1 MKLNE
6 GEQVVKA
13 EAGTYWKGKLNQMPG
28 VLNVTN
34 HRVVFD
40 HRNLVASQLGIIGVL
55 LLGKILP
62 RGVDVNLKLGEVAS
76 FERGQHN
83 RNRTYLGVTDMAGKR
98 YRFLVTA
105 DLWAPVLQQAGI
117 REVPPTAEA

>member
-13 EAGTYWKGKLNQMPG
+13 EAGTYWKGRLNQMPG
-28 VLNVTN
+28 VLNATN

-40 HRNLVASQLGIIGVL
+40 HRNLIASQLGFIGVL
-55 LLGKILP
+55 ILGKILP
-62 RGVDVNLKLGEVAS
+62 RGIDVNLKWGEVAS
-76 FERGQHN
+76 FHRGQHN
-83 RNRTYLGVTDMAGKR
+83 RNRAYLGVTDQAGKT

-105 DLWAPVLQQAGI
+105 DLWAPVLQQAGV
-117 REVPPTAEA
+117 REVPPPAES

>member
-13 EAGTYWKGKLNQMPG
+13 EAGTYWKGKLSRMPG
-28 VLNVTN
+28 VLTVTN

-40 HRNLVASQLGIIGVL
+40 HRNLIASQLGLIGVL
-55 LLGKILP
+55 VLGRILP

-76 FERGQHN
+76 FCRGQHS
-83 RNRTYLGVTDMAGKR
+83 RNRMYLGVTDMAGKT

-105 DLWAPVLQQAGI
+105 DLWAPALQNAGI
-117 REVPPTAEA
+117 REVPPPTEQ